1 MIALD
6 TATLLQERIRSAKSN
21 ASPIVDIV
29 SMGRSLT
36 QLVKQQV
43 IDRGLAEEIF
53 PGEGRRTDASFI
65 FRQVKGG
72 QEIANLTNTLRAQ
85 PGQKDRWPFDVW
97 LDQANDKSWTVIE
110 VRREDED
117 VPAGFAVIVTNL
129 RLENRTVTNGQPTV
143 VLSLDLKSVY
153 VVPSKRGEGHCQ
165 ALSWAIG
172 KQVDSILRA
181 LAHPPTLSCQL
192 DGARVEILIEGE
204 AHSESGAK
212 FLVGTFEQIGSNIN
226 LLNVDGAWYG
236 MPTVINGVDIDKYSR
251 LAELRR

>member
-1 MIALD
+1 MIPLEA
-6 TATLLQERIRSAKSN
+6 ATLLQERIRCAKRN
-21 ASPIVDIV
+21 ASVVDFD
-29 SMGRSLT
+29 SMGRSLA
-36 QLVKQQV
+36 QLVRQPV

-85 PGQKDRWPFDVW
+85 LGQKDRWPFDVW
-97 LDQANDKSWTVIE
+97 LDRANDKSWTVIE

-117 VPAGFAVIVTNL
+117 VPAGFAVIVTDL
-129 RLENRTVTNGQPTV
+129 RLENRTVTNRQSTV
-143 VLSLDLKSVY
+143 VLSLDLNSVY
-153 VVPSKRGEGHCQ
+153 VVPSKRGEGHSQ

-172 KQVDSILRA
+172 KQVDHILQA
-181 LAHPPTLSCQL
+181 LAQSPASNYQL
-192 DGARVEILIEGE
+192 DVPQVEILIEGE

-212 FLVGTFEQIGSNIN
+212 FLTGTFERIECNIN
-226 LLNVDGAWYG
+226 LMNVDGAWFD
-236 MPTVINGVDIDKYSR
+236 MPTVIDGIDIDKFAR